1 MTTGIL
7 EVRNLA
13 ASYGRIAAIAGIE
26 VSVGAGGIVSVVGPN
41 GAGKTTLLNAIAGL
55 LPASGDVLLDGEPI
69 TRLSTE
75 ARLARGL
82 CLVSERRELFSS
94 MTVEDNLL
102 LGAYSLY
109 RKRIAYKE
117 NFAQVYQIFPRLH
130 ERRGQQAGTLS
141 GGERQMLAIG
151 RALMC
156 RPRMLLLDEP
166 SLGLSPKVT
175 KEMLGTVAMLK
186 TTGVSILLVEQ
197 NVRSALRI
205 SDYAYVLETGAITLS
220 GPAQDVA
227 ADSRVINSY
236 LGATSVRQV
245 ASPE

>member
-69 TRLSTE
+69 TRLPTE

-156 RPRMLLLDEP
+156 RPKMLLLDEP

-227 ADSRVINSY
+227 ADPCVINSY
-236 LGATSVRQV
+236 LGATSARQV